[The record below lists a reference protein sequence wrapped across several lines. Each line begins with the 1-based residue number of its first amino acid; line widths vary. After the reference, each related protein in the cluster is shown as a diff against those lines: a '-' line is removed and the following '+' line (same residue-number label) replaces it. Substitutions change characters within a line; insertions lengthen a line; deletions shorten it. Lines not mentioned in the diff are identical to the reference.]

1 MKEILGD
8 LFDNHEQFDVIVHGC
23 NCFSTMGAGVAKIIK
38 GKFPYAFIVDKNSKL
53 TPIEKLGKIT
63 HTSSSLTKPII
74 VNAYTQFQWKGKHNV
89 DYDAIRCCMK
99 LIKKEFSGKKLG
111 MPKIGAGLAGG
122 DWNIIKKIIDEE
134 LINEDVTVMVK

>member
-8 LFDNHEQFDVIVHGC
+8 LFENPEQFDVIVHGC

-38 GKFPYAFIVDKNSKL
+38 EKYPLAFMVDRNSKL
-53 TPIEKLGKIT
+53 TPEEKLGKIT
-63 HTSSSLTKPII
+63 YTTSTKQII
-74 VNAYTQFQWKGKHNV
+74 INAYTQFQWKGKHNV
-89 DYDAIRCCMK
+89 DYNAIKSCMK
-99 LIKKEFSGKKLG
+99 MIKKRFSGTKIG

-134 LINEDVTVMVK
+134 LIDEDITILIK

>member
-8 LFDNHEQFDVIVHGC
+8 LFEKPEQFDVIVHGC

-38 GKFPYAFIVDKNSKL
+38 EKYPLAFMVDRNSKL
-53 TPIEKLGKIT
+53 TPKEKLGKIT
-63 HTSSSLTKPII
+63 YTTSTKPII
-74 VNAYTQFQWKGKHNV
+74 INAYTQFQWKGKHNV
-89 DYDAIRCCMK
+89 DYNAIRSCMK
-99 LIKKEFSGKKLG
+99 MIKKQFSGKKFG

-134 LINEDVTVMVK
+134 LMNEDITILIK